1 MIVIF
6 VVVLINILFVTA
18 QHMRTVGSI
27 DLRATQLG
35 DNGATIVANFITK
48 QEDLFKTETVDNNNN
63 GAAPPSNHNLFIQE
77 INLSNNVISNQGI
90 KSIAKALESSKTVK
104 TINLAAN
111 AISNSGAASLARMIE
126 RNQYLEV

>member
-1 MIVIF
+1 
-6 VVVLINILFVTA
+6 
-18 QHMRTVGSI
+18 VGSI

-35 DNGATIVANFITK
+35 DSGATIVANFITK
-48 QEDLFKTETVDNNNN
+48 QEDLFKTNN
-63 GAAPPSNHNLFIQE
+63 GAAPPSNHNILFIQE
-77 INLSNNVISNQGI
+77 INLSNNLISNLGT

-126 RNQYLEV
+126 SNQYLEV